1 MRVAIIF
8 FLLFSLSACTSK
20 LAYDNLDWWVYW
32 YLDDYVELSDEQEE
46 RFDDYLTNWL
56 QWHKRSELK
65 RYENQLKTLKQQV
78 LNSELDYDTVYAH
91 INDVRTHWERV
102 RAEISPELAELAV
115 DLTDQ
120 QIVSLFA
127 TLEKDNKEEEE
138 EHKEFL
144 EQSEAE
150 RTEKRIERMT
160 DNVEERIGD
169 LSDEQKQIIATYNAQ
184 FVSTSDEW
192 LQYRRK
198 IQNAARRLFINKTTN
213 PNFIRDLTYLMQN
226 PDKYRSEDYQQASA
240 HNMKVGA
247 TMIVEVASTLSD
259 SQKKTLV
266 ENIDEYITTID
277 KFQK

>member
-1 MRVAIIF
+1 MRVAIVF
-8 FLLFSLSACTSK
+8 FLLLSLTSCSSK

-32 YLDDYVELSDEQEE
+32 YLDDYVELNDEQEDK
-46 RFDDYLTNWL
+46 FDDYLNNWL

-65 RYENQLKTLKQQV
+65 RYESQLKTLKQQV

-102 RAEISPELAELAV
+102 RAEISPQLAELAV

-127 TLEKDNKEEEE
+127 TLEKDNKEEEKE
-138 EHKEFL
+138 RKEFL
-144 EQSEAE
+144 KQSDKE
-150 RTEKRIERMT
+150 RSEERIERMV

-192 LQYRRK
+192 LQYRRN
-198 IQNAARRLFINKTTN
+198 IQNAARRLFITKSTN
-213 PNFIRDLTYLMQN
+213 PNFIQDLTYLMQN

-240 HNMKVGA
+240 HNMKVVA
-247 TMIVEVASTLSD
+247 TLMVEIASTLSE
-259 SQKKTLV
+259 SQRKTLV
-266 ENIDEYITTID
+266 ENIDEFITTVD
-277 KFQK
+277 RFQK

>member
-1 MRVAIIF
+1 MRVAIVF
-8 FLLFSLSACTSK
+8 FLLLSLTSCSSK

-32 YLDDYVELSDEQEE
+32 YLDDYVELNDEQEDK
-46 RFDDYLTNWL
+46 FDDYLTNWL

-65 RYENQLKTLKQQV
+65 RYESQLKTLKQQV

-102 RAEISPELAELAV
+102 RAEISPQLAELAV

-127 TLEKDNKEEEE
+127 TLEKDNKEEEKE
-138 EHKEFL
+138 RKEFL
-144 EQSEAE
+144 KQSDKE
-150 RTEKRIERMT
+150 RSEERIERMV

-192 LQYRRK
+192 LQYRRN
-198 IQNAARRLFINKTTN
+198 IQNAARRLFITKSTN
-213 PNFIRDLTYLMQN
+213 PNFIQDLTYLMQN

-240 HNMKVGA
+240 HNMKVVA
-247 TMIVEVASTLSD
+247 TLMVEIASTLSE
-259 SQKKTLV
+259 SQRKTLV
-266 ENIDEYITTID
+266 ENIDEFITTVD
-277 KFQK
+277 RFQK